1 MRTRLVAHQG
11 VVYLAHAAGRGRV
24 DLFDL
29 GGRRLEGG
37 FEFDPVADAAG
48 IAAQVELAGLGVDD
62 DRRLWIADGAARCVR
77 GFTVFG
83 REGLRLGAP
92 GAHRVLGGN
101 DPDAAGVIGS
111 PSAIAASGHD
121 EELRLLVG
129 SAGRRRHGLHLFAT
143 GGQLVRSLR
152 PRGDSHGR
160 FAGIAAVAIGGARLF
175 AAEHR
180 AARVQV
186 FEGTDH
192 WFDVEPRDL
201 RGGPVRVVALD
212 TDSGAELLMATIG
225 AADGSGGEVLWLE
238 EGRWDRPHRIAGAG
252 TGPGEVDEPV
262 AVALARDEDR
272 GEPLAVVADRSGT
285 RLQLFALDGTCYGEF
300 TGMSE
305 LP

>member
-1 MRTRLVAHQG
+1 MAH
-11 VVYLAHAAGRGRV
+11 VAGRGRV

-29 GGRRLEGG
+29 GGRKLEGG
-37 FEFDPVADAAG
+37 FEFDPAGDAAG
-48 IAAQVELAGLGVDD
+48 SPARIELAGLGVDD
-62 DRRLWIADGAARCVR
+62 DRRLWIADGAARSVR

-92 GAHRVLGGN
+92 EAHRASGAS
-101 DPDAAGVIGS
+101 DPDVRGVIGS

-121 EELRLLVG
+121 EDLRLLVG
-129 SAGRRRHGLHLFAT
+129 SAGRRRHGLHLFTT
-143 GGQLVRSLR
+143 GGRLVRSLR
-152 PRGDSHGR
+152 PRGESHGR
-160 FAGIAAVAIGGARLF
+160 FAGVSAVAIGGPRLF

-192 WFDVEPRDL
+192 WFDVQPRAL
-201 RGGPVRVVALD
+201 CGTPVRVVALD
-212 TDSGAELLMATIG
+212 TDSGRELLLATVG
-225 AADGSGGEVLWLE
+225 AADGSGGEVLWVE
-238 EGRWDRPHRIAGAG
+238 EGRWDRPHRIAAPG
-252 TGPGEVDEPV
+252 TGPGQVDEPV

-285 RLQLFALDGTCYGEF
+285 RLQLFALDGTCFGEF
-300 TGMSE
+300 TGMGE